1 MDTDTVQVLTRL
13 QARLRS
19 KRFQVRV
26 DIKAG
31 VYVPLNQLL
40 PGFFQGRACTLIELI
55 ARNEA
60 CKVLFGCHP
69 DLAKPES
76 VATRV
81 LKDLA
86 TPPRLR

>member
-1 MDTDTVQVLTRL
+1 MDTDTVQVRTRL

-26 DIKAG
+26 DIKA
-31 VYVPLNQLL
+31 VPLNQLL
-40 PGFFQGRACTLIELI
+40 PGFFQGRFCTLIELS

>member
-31 VYVPLNQLL
+31 VCVPLNQLL
-40 PGFFQGRACTLIELI
+40 PGFFQGRACTLIALI

-81 LKDLA
+81 LKDQA